1 MNRERPGAA
10 NEPPSKSQRKRDAR
24 VLFDLGRELVG
35 LDPARLSDMPLE
47 PNLLEQIEIARG
59 IRAHVARKRQLQF
72 IAKLLRRMDTA
83 PIEAAMGAYRLASR
97 RQAARLHH
105 IEAWRDSLLAGG
117 DWSKPVLAPIR
128 SDCANCCATPAG
140 RPRWTSRRPLP
151 ENCSGCSAR
160 STTARRCRR
169 LPRTEPR
176 PARHR
181 SNKPAPATPLR
192 GKQASRKPG

>member
-83 PIEAAMGAYRLASR
+83 PIEAAMGACRLASR

-117 DWSKPVLAPIR
+117 DVVVAELVEACPGADPQRLRQLLRNARREAALDKP
-128 SDCANCCATPAG
+128 PAAA
-140 RPRWTSRRPLP
+140 RKLFRLLRKIDDSTPLP
-151 ENCSGCSAR
+151 PPPED
-160 STTARRCRR
+160 
-169 LPRTEPR
+169 
-176 PARHR
+176 
-181 SNKPAPATPLR
+181 
-192 GKQASRKPG
+192 